1 MTAEGNPPSR
11 EATPLTGR
19 FDQALAYAAEVH
31 RNQFRKGTT
40 IPYLSHLLAVCGLVL
55 EDGGDEDEAIAAL
68 LHDAPEDQG
77 GRERLAEIRT
87 RFGERVATIVEACS
101 DTFET
106 DKEDWRV
113 RKERYLDHLRVETDQ
128 GVLRVSLADKL
139 ANARSLLR
147 DQLQQGDTHWNRF
160 HAPRHDQRWYYTS
173 LATVFQERANGPMA
187 RELNDT
193 VTRLFAI

>member
-1 MTAEGNPPSR
+1 MTSEGNPPSLH
-11 EATPLTGR
+11 ATPLTGR

-31 RNQFRKGTT
+31 RKQFRKGTT

-77 GRERLAEIRT
+77 GRERLAEVRM
-87 RFGERVATIVEACS
+87 RFGERVATLVEACS

-106 DKEDWRV
+106 PKPDWRV

-147 DQLQQGDTHWNRF
+147 DQLQQGDTHWDRF

-173 LATVFQERANGPMA
+173 LATVFEERANGPMA

>member
-11 EATPLTGR
+11 DATPLTGR
-19 FDQALAYAAEVH
+19 FGQALAYAAEVH
-31 RNQFRKGTT
+31 RDQFRKGTT
-40 IPYLSHLLAVCGLVL
+40 IAYLSHLLAVCGLVL

-106 DKEDWRV
+106 PKPDWRV

-147 DQLQQGDTHWNRF
+147 DQLQHGDTHWDRF
-160 HAPRHDQRWYYTS
+160 NAPRHDQRWYYTS
-173 LATVFQERANGPMA
+173 LAAVFQARANGPMA
-187 RELNDT
+187 RELKDT
-193 VTRLFAI
+193 VTRLFTA

>member
-11 EATPLTGR
+11 DATPLTGR
-19 FDQALAYAAEVH
+19 FGQALAYAAEVH
-31 RNQFRKGTT
+31 RDQFRKGTT
-40 IPYLSHLLAVCGLVL
+40 IAYLSHLLAVCGLVL

-77 GRERLAEIRT
+77 GRERLAEVRM
-87 RFGERVATIVEACS
+87 RFGERVATLVEACS

-106 DKEDWRV
+106 PKPDWRV

-147 DQLQQGDTHWNRF
+147 DQLQQGDTHWDRF

-173 LATVFQERANGPMA
+173 LATVFEERANGPMA

>member
-1 MTAEGNPPSR
+1 MTSEGNPPSLH
-11 EATPLTGR
+11 ATPLTGR

-31 RNQFRKGTT
+31 RKQFRKGTT

-77 GRERLAEIRT
+77 GRERLAEIRA
-87 RFGERVATIVEACS
+87 RFGGRVATIVEACS

-147 DQLQQGDTHWNRF
+147 DQLQQGDTHWDRF

-173 LATVFQERANGPMA
+173 LATVFEERANGPMA